1 MDSSAQPGAG
11 GAGGAGAGAEAAP
24 MRVLLQER
32 GLLLGYL
39 NAIVRDL
46 HVAEDLLQEALM
58 LAMRQRFEHADHAR
72 GWIRL
77 TARNL
82 AMNELR
88 RRQRRHTAL
97 SDAVLDALEPN
108 WDEEAASA
116 RTQRLAELRACY
128 GKLSANA
135 RQLIDLRFGRGLD
148 GAAVAREV
156 GRPLNTV
163 YVSLSRIYRRLAAC
177 MGAPLEGS

>member
-1 MDSSAQPGAG
+1 MESPAQAGPG
-11 GAGGAGAGAEAAP
+11 GAVDDA

-32 GLLLGYL
+32 GLLLGYI

-46 HVAEDLLQEALM
+46 HAAEDLLQEALM

-72 GWIRL
+72 GWIRV

-88 RRQRRHTAL
+88 RRSRQGGAL
-97 SDAVLDALEPN
+97 SDAVLDALEPS

-116 RTQRLAELRACY
+116 GRAERLGLLRDCY
-128 GKLSANA
+128 AKLSARA
-135 RQLIDLRFGRGLD
+135 RLLVDLRFRQGLD
-148 GAAVAREV
+148 GAAIAEQV

-163 YVSLSRIYRRLAAC
+163 RVGLSRIYRRLAAC
-177 MGAPLEGS
+177 MGVRMEGS